1 VGALRRSAQ
10 MSAAARRTHLA
21 QSSSLSSCP
30 WVPQKRQER
39 LLRKCVSI
47 RSQGGSAPPA
57 RTVLASAKRAY
68 SFEVTSSPEPGVA
81 SAGRDP
87 PAIFMRVG
95 ARPSQELLPPR
106 FQVFSWGQSGRVET
120 DP

>member
-1 VGALRRSAQ
+1 MTV
-10 MSAAARRTHLA
+10 
-21 QSSSLSSCP
+21 
-30 WVPQKRQER
+30 
-39 LLRKCVSI
+39 RKCGGI
-47 RSQGGSAPPA
+47 GLQGGSVPSA
-57 RTVLASAKRAY
+57 RTVRASPKLAR
-68 SFEVTSSPEPGVA
+68 SFELTSSPEPGVA